1 MRREAAILLLCLAS
15 GGIDALSFL
24 ALGVFTS
31 AMTGN
36 TALLGIALGESS
48 LADASRAAL
57 AFGAFATGV
66 ALTAIA
72 PRARPRRWL
81 AAEAALLAGF
91 AILWPLQV
99 HAIHPAKALAPASLP
114 GLIVLAGVAMGV
126 QSATAR
132 RLGAAGVNTV
142 VFTTTMT
149 EAVGALTAA
158 ALGHA
163 PRRIEPRTWRQI
175 FAFIAYLAGA
185 GGLAALGLRIVALAP
200 VPALVAVALAALLD
214 WQPVAGS

>member
-1 MRREAAILLLCLAS
+1 MRREAAILLLCLTA

-36 TALLGIALGESS
+36 AALLGVALGEAS

-57 AFGAFATGV
+57 AFGAFAAGV
-66 ALTAIA
+66 ALTAIGPGA
-72 PRARPRRWL
+72 SPRRWL
-81 AAEAALLAGF
+81 AAESALLAGF

-99 HAIHPAKALAPASLP
+99 HVIHPTNALAAASLP

-132 RLGAAGVNTV
+132 RLGASGVNTV
-142 VFTTTMT
+142 VFTSTIT
-149 EAVGALTAA
+149 EAIGALIAA
-158 ALGHA
+158 ALGRA
-163 PRRIEPRTWRQI
+163 PRRIEARTGRQI
-175 FAFIAYLAGA
+175 GAFILYLAGA
-185 GGLAALGLRIVALAP
+185 GGMAALGVRFVAAAPLPALAG
-200 VPALVAVALAALLD
+200 VVLAALLVPN
-214 WQPVAGS
+214 PVAAS